1 MQNGLPPRDLSYDEK
16 KAAEAAFRGLPY
28 DPKWSVAA
36 RAVYDGILSAAG
48 DRFQTIEP
56 LPDDKDDDKETTAQ
70 PPAAGQEIEGRE
82 LTAPLDSPQTPARQ
96 ETGGMPFDMGE
107 PSLRSREEAIQAGLL
122 IDVTPLAK
130 SLGLPLPVGITKP
143 LWQLA
148 ITASDGIPEDQ
159 HEARLR
165 DVLMALRLRLVTN
178 RMTIPWIEFPAL
190 LSFPPDP
197 APQVCV
203 LHAVAHGSQS
213 DPLTLTLALREE
225 IATIIT
231 PLSN

>member
-1 MQNGLPPRDLSYDEK
+1 MQNPLTPRDLSYDEK

-28 DPKWSVAA
+28 DPKWSAA
-36 RAVYDGILSAAG
+36 AQAVYDGILGATGGRLPS
-48 DRFQTIEP
+48 DKP
-56 LPDDKDDDKETTAQ
+56 LPDDEKTSAQ
-70 PPAAGQEIEGRE
+70 PPATGQEIEGRDIP
-82 LTAPLDSPQTPARQ
+82 ASLDIPQIPARQ
-96 ETGGMPFDMGE
+96 DTGDMQFDMGQ

-130 SLGLPLPVGITKP
+130 SLGLPLPIGITKP

-231 PLSN
+231 PLRN

>member
-1 MQNGLPPRDLSYDEK
+1 MQNPLTPRDLSYDEK
-16 KAAEAAFRGLPY
+16 KAAEAAFRGLPC
-28 DPKWSVAA
+28 DPQWSAAA
-36 RAVYDGILSAAG
+36 RAVYDGILGAAG
-48 DRFQTIEP
+48 GRFQTVES
-56 LPDDKDDDKETTAQ
+56 LSDDKETTAQ
-70 PPAAGQEIEGRE
+70 PPATRQEIEGRD
-82 LTAPLDSPQTPARQ
+82 LPAPLDSLQPTAQQ
-96 ETGGMPFDMGE
+96 ETDTIPFDTGS

-148 ITASDGIPEDQ
+148 ITASEGVPEDQ

-165 DVLMALRLRLVTN
+165 DVLMALRLRLTSN

-197 APQVCV
+197 IPKVCV
-203 LHAVAHGSQS
+203 LHAVAHGSHT
-213 DPLTLTLALREE
+213 DPLMLTLALHEE
-225 IATIIT
+225 ISTIIT

>member
-1 MQNGLPPRDLSYDEK
+1 MTPRDLTYDEK
-16 KAAEAAFRGLPY
+16 KAAEAAFRGFPY
-28 DPKWSVAA
+28 DPTWSATA
-36 RAVYDGILSAAG
+36 RAVYDGILGAAG
-48 DRFQTIEP
+48 GRFQAAEP
-56 LPDDKDDDKETTAQ
+56 LPTDKETTAQ
-70 PPAAGQEIEGRE
+70 PTPTGQEVEGTD
-82 LTAPLDSPQTPARQ
+82 LPATLDVPHTQDRQ
-96 ETGGMPFDMGE
+96 EPDDKPFDVGQ

-143 LWQLA
+143 LWRVA
-148 ITASDGIPEDQ
+148 ITASDGIPEEQ

-190 LSFPPDP
+190 LSFPPEP
-197 APQVCV
+197 TAQVCV
-203 LHAVAHGSQS
+203 LHAVAHGSHA

>member
-1 MQNGLPPRDLSYDEK
+1 MSNPLTPRDLSYDEK

-28 DPKWSVAA
+28 DPHWSAAA
-36 RAVYDGILSAAG
+36 RAVYDGILGAAG
-48 DRFQTIEP
+48 GRLQSAEP
-56 LPDDKDDDKETTAQ
+56 LPDDKEETTAQ
-70 PPAAGQEIEGRE
+70 QPAAGQEIERRE
-82 LTAPLDSPQTPARQ
+82 RPAPLDIPQTPAQ
-96 ETGGMPFDMGE
+96 QDPDDLPFDVGP

-143 LWQLA
+143 LWRLA
-148 ITASDGIPEDQ
+148 ITASEGIPEEQ

-165 DVLMALRLRLVTN
+165 DVLIALRLRLATN

-197 APQVCV
+197 APHVCV
-203 LHAVAHGSQS
+203 LHAVAHGSHT

-225 IATIIT
+225 IATIIA